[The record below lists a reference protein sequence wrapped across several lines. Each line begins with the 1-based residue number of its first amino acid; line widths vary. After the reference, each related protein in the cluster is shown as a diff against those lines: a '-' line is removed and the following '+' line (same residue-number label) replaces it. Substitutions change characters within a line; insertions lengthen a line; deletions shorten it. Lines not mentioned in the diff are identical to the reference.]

1 MAHGLALQDIHP
13 AVQRTINDGD
23 VEGFVAL
30 YATDACLVGPD
41 GVTLTGHAAIREAMA
56 PLFALRGRMT
66 VATRHVVEVGD
77 LALLSNTWSY
87 TAADLRMSGVSA
99 EVVQRQSDGGW
110 LYVIDHPYA
119 DQTVDASATMVEA
132 TAGT

>member
-41 GVTLTGHAAIREAMA
+41 GTTLTGHAAIREAMT

-66 VATRHVVEVGD
+66 VTTRHVVEVGD
-77 LALLSNTWSY
+77 LASLSNAWSY
-87 TAADLRMSGVSA
+87 TAGDVQMSGVSA
-99 EVVQRQSDGGW
+99 EVVQRQPDGGW

-119 DQTVDASATMVEA
+119 DQTADAPAARAEA